1 MDVLLNHITGISLDR
16 AIDVGLNVIGFL
28 AAGALMMV
36 VSSMFRRNRRT
47 ETIDEVAAKPEE
59 ALTVAPGESESPG
72 EHPRSSISFVSFG
85 DKPKRQ
91 EATVTERTSRTN
103 APGGRR
109 NRAEVIRLAKEM
121 IDARKSGEEIR
132 KRLPITEAELAM
144 LDTEK

>member
-1 MDVLLNHITGISLDR
+1 MDVLLNHITSISPDQ
-16 AIDVGLNVIGFL
+16 AIDVGLNIIGFL

-36 VSSMFRRNRRT
+36 VSSMLQRNRRT
-47 ETIDEVAAKPEE
+47 ETIDEVAEKPAEASTAAPKEADKPEE
-59 ALTVAPGESESPG
+59 QS
-72 EHPRSSISFVSFG
+72 RSSVSFVSFG
-85 DKPKRQ
+85 DKPNRP
-91 EATVTERTSRTN
+91 ETTPTDRSPRANVPS
-103 APGGRR
+103 GRR

>member
-1 MDVLLNHITGISLDR
+1 MDVLLNHITSISPDR

-36 VSSMFRRNRRT
+36 VSSMFQRNRRT
-47 ETIDEVAAKPEE
+47 EMIDEVAVKPTE
-59 ALTVAPGESESPG
+59 ASTAAPKEADKPKEQS
-72 EHPRSSISFVSFG
+72 RSSISFVSFG
-85 DKPKRQ
+85 DKPNRP
-91 EATVTERTSRTN
+91 ERTATEKTQRAN
-103 APGGRR
+103 IAGGRR